1 MHCIIEIN
9 DWNFALVNYIVSWIW
24 DLNYIWLIVVD
35 GLLLPNVDLFLN
47 DLNYLNAYHFDHMFL
62 ITNSTSL
69 ESSIFTTLHT
79 VTILFHLQSSYNPS
93 LLGIGPLAHLN
104 SPDLNRGPP
113 TFPAVIIVSRLFQTS
128 KTCILNGYRRVNNIK
143 YCKS

>member
-1 MHCIIEIN
+1 MQCIIEIN
-9 DWNFALVNYIVSWIW
+9 DWNFALANYIVSWIW

-69 ESSIFTTLHT
+69 ESSIFTALHT
-79 VTILFHLQSSYNPS
+79 VTILFYLQSSYNLS
-93 LLGIGPLAHLN
+93 LLEMGSLVNLEICKIILATNHTSGQNTLN
-104 SPDLNRGPP
+104 HFKKS
-113 TFPAVIIVSRLFQTS
+113 
-128 KTCILNGYRRVNNIK
+128 YRSGQNNFEHFK
-143 YCKS
+143 